1 MRITI
6 FGAGKTGRY
15 LTRML
20 TIGGHEVT
28 VIESDSETC
37 AKLNSLYDISVIESN
52 GIKQDV
58 FNRDTFKFCD
68 LFIAVSSV
76 DEKNI
81 LACKIARKVGAA
93 KAIARIRNEDFC
105 AMDMREV
112 INLKA
117 MGIEEVIHP
126 EKELSKE
133 LVNMVLHPNAI
144 DVQQFYN
151 GRILVVSTIVKEN
164 AGIAG
169 KSLQEINS
177 EFDLTDIRIPVVD
190 EGFRAVIPRGDFI
203 IEAGHKIYA
212 VVEKKN
218 VGQVFKLAGYDTGVS
233 GKDIMI
239 NGSGK
244 IARAV
249 AIALEEQGDF
259 NIKMIVSDEESATR
273 MSEVLSKTLV
283 VHGEATDLNLLA
295 AQGIIDM
302 DFFLALSDNDETNVV
317 ASLVANH
324 LEVKT
329 TITLIEKT
337 DYLPVTKTIGLQRCV
352 NSSIATADGI
362 MRHMRHSNVR
372 AFSSL
377 KGINIKIISFKVS
390 SKNKYIDR
398 PLRDIKFPPNT
409 IIGVIVHEDQLVVP
423 TGDGTMVE
431 GDEIVVFAQKDAVSK
446 VEKMFAD

>member
-28 VIESDSETC
+28 VIESDSGTC
-37 AKLNSLYDISVIESN
+37 AKLNSLFDISVIEST

-58 FNRDTFKFCD
+58 FSRDNFRNCD

-81 LACKIARKVGAA
+81 LACKIARKVGAS

-105 AMDMREV
+105 AMEMREI
-112 INLKA
+112 INLQA
-117 MGIEEVIHP
+117 MGISEVIHP

-133 LVNMVLHPNAI
+133 LVNMVMHPNAI

-151 GRILVVSTIVKEN
+151 GRILVVSTIVKEG

-169 KSLQEINS
+169 KSLQEIDAQ
-177 EFDLTDIRIPVVD
+177 FDLSELRIPVVD
-190 EGFRAVIPRGDFI
+190 EGFRAIIPRGDFV

-212 VVEKKN
+212 VVDKEN
-218 VGQVFKLAGYDTGVS
+218 VDRVFQLAGYDSDVT

-244 IARAV
+244 IARTV
-249 AIALEEQGDF
+249 AMALEEHGDY
-259 NIKMIVSDEESATR
+259 NIKMIVSNEERATR
-273 MSEVLSKTLV
+273 MSELLSKTLV
-283 VHGEATDLNLLA
+283 VHGEATDLDVLA

-390 SKNKYIDR
+390 QKNKYIGC
-398 PLRDIKFPPNT
+398 PLKDIKFPKNT
-409 IIGVIVHEDQLVVP
+409 IIGVIVHDDHLVVP
-423 TGDGTMVE
+423 TGDGTME
-431 GDEIVVFAQKDAVSK
+431 PGDEIVVFAQKDAVSR
-446 VEKMFAD
+446 VEKIFAD